1 LANVILFRQ
10 NNISQIF
17 FMKAKFSLYAKHI
30 VLCLAFLFLPYA
42 FTSTNTVFSLPHL
55 YTNGHDRIYLF
66 IYFTLLCF
74 FYYNYYYLIPK
85 FYFADKK
92 VLYYIIVAGFL
103 LFFLCISTFFDHPN
117 RNFLDFGIHP
127 EPFLDHGRPLSSGF
141 PPRSPMERPMPF
153 ELNGGPPTQYGHTT
167 LVYLIGVI
175 SSLLF
180 AISGRLQSVEK
191 EKVKSE
197 LAFLK
202 AQINPHFLFNTL
214 NSIYALALKKDDKTP
229 DAVVQL
235 SELMRYIMTNS
246 NDEVIDL
253 SKEINYI
260 SNYIS
265 LQKTRLGNTVS
276 IDYKVTGKAFGKAIT
291 PLILISFI
299 ENAFKHGVNPDQTSE
314 ICVFINIEEEMLT
327 LFVSNK
333 KTFSVQ
339 SETGIGLQNT
349 LERLT
354 LLYPNKHQLKIEDT
368 PDKYTV
374 NLVMKIG

>member
-1 LANVILFRQ
+1 
-10 NNISQIF
+10 
-17 FMKAKFSLYAKHI
+17 MKAKFSLYAKHI
-30 VLCLAFLFLPYA
+30 ALCLAFLFLPYA

-55 YTNGHDRIYLF
+55 YSNAHDRIYLF

-74 FYYNYYYLIPK
+74 FYFNYYYLIPRL
-85 FYFADKK
+85 YFSEKK
-92 VLYYIIVAGFL
+92 LLYYLIITIFL
-103 LFFLCISTFFDHPN
+103 LFFLWISTVLDHPS
-117 RNFLDFGIHP
+117 RNFLDFRDYPGKILNHP
-127 EPFLDHGRPLSSGF
+127 KPFDGRF
-141 PPRSPMERPMPF
+141 PPPPPPHRNEPMPF
-153 ELNGGPPTQYGHTT
+153 GFIGSPPTQYGHTT
-167 LVYLIGVI
+167 LVYLIGVV

-214 NSIYALALKKDDKTP
+214 NSIYALALKKDNKTA

-246 NDEVIDL
+246 NDEVIEL

-260 SNYIS
+260 NNFIS
-265 LQKTRLGNTVS
+265 LQKTRLGNTVNV
-276 IDYKVTGKAFGKAIT
+276 DYNVTGNTFGKVIT

-299 ENAFKHGVNPDQTSE
+299 ENAFKYGVNPDQTSE
-314 ICVFINIEEEMLT
+314 ICVKIDIDDEMLN
-327 LFVSNK
+327 LYVSNK

-339 SETGIGLQNT
+339 SDSGIGLHNT
-349 LERLT
+349 IERLK
-354 LLYPNKHQLKIEDT
+354 LVYPNKHHLKIEDSLE
-368 PDKYTV
+368 KYIV
-374 NLVMKIG
+374 NLSVKIR

>member
-1 LANVILFRQ
+1 
-10 NNISQIF
+10 
-17 FMKAKFSLYAKHI
+17 MKAKFSLYAKHI

-42 FTSTNTVFSLPHL
+42 FTSTTNVFSLPHL
-55 YTNGHDRIYLF
+55 YTNAHDRIYLF

-74 FYYNYYYLIPK
+74 FYFNYYYLIPK
-85 FYFADKK
+85 LYFADKK
-92 VLYYIIVAGFL
+92 LLYYIIIIVFL
-103 LFFLCISTFFDHPN
+103 LFFLWISTVLDHPS
-117 RNFLDFGIHP
+117 RNFLDFRNHA
-127 EPFLDHGRPLSSGF
+127 EPFLDDHNLPKGF
-141 PPRSPMERPMPF
+141 PPPPMGKDMPF
-153 ELNGGPPTQYGHTT
+153 EFAGGPPTQYGHTT

-253 SKEINYI
+253 NKEINYI
-260 SNYIS
+260 NNFIS

-276 IDYKVTGKAFGKAIT
+276 VDYKVTGNAFGKAIT

-314 ICVFINIEEEMLT
+314 ICVYIDIDEEMLT

-339 SETGIGLQNT
+339 SDSGIGLQNT
-349 LERLT
+349 IERLS
-354 LLYPNKHQLKIEDT
+354 LVYPNKHELKIEDT
-368 PDKYTV
+368 SEKYIV
-374 NLVMKIG
+374 NLAIKIG